1 MLISTHPQTS
11 RTPTLYAM
19 ALVFT
24 LILMACA
31 GSPTESGEAGE
42 SGTQYGLADEAKE
55 TRSGIE
61 LVMRYDSQQE
71 MFTGTLTNTTNATVS
86 NVRVEIHLSNG
97 VELGPTSRVNMTA
110 GETSSV
116 TLDASGQNFNQ
127 WSVHVELGSGGS

>member
-1 MLISTHPQTS
+1 MSLSHLQT
-11 RTPTLYAM
+11 A
-19 ALVFT
+19 
-24 LILMACA
+24 ILACA
-31 GSPTESGEAGE
+31 VISLFGCGNSPTESGE
-42 SGTQYGLADEAKE
+42 SGTQYGLSDTATE
-55 TRSGIE
+55 TRSGID

-97 VELGPTSRVNMTA
+97 TELGPTPRMNMT
-110 GETSSV
+110 GGQTSPV